1 MSFQQTIEFELSAD
15 FNINYT
21 ISNLKIKTYD
31 IRTMQ
36 RKESNQRPW
45 KEDMHVCITISTCA
59 AITYCMEFYMT
70 KHGHVLQIIFPGF
83 DAC

>member
-1 MSFQQTIEFELSAD
+1 MYYRIILQPVVVVSFQQTLEFELSAD

-36 RKESNQRPW
+36 RKESNQRP
-45 KEDMHVCITISTCA
+45 
-59 AITYCMEFYMT
+59 
-70 KHGHVLQIIFPGF
+70 
-83 DAC
+83 